1 MQRQNSFS
9 SHISSSSVDSMNE
22 FFLDDVHDKMEVSQ
36 NQIKELS
43 RKRADIK
50 SIVNAE
56 ASEYQMWLK
65 QFDRRIEI
73 YLKRLANV

>member
-1 MQRQNSFS
+1 
-9 SHISSSSVDSMNE
+9 MNE